1 MTNSLKLAVFTDLDG
16 TLLDHDTYS
25 WNAAHPALDRLVRQ
39 QCAVVLAS
47 SKTAAEILLLQDSMA
62 LSGQPALVENGSG
75 LIGLVG
81 AQSPRTYTALR
92 EILDLIPQ
100 TLRAHFRGFGD
111 MSADD
116 VTSLTGLS
124 PKAAALART
133 RDYSEPGLW
142 SGGEEEFRTFCTAL
156 AQHGVSAQR
165 GGRFLTL
172 SFGRTKADAMTQVIH
187 ALKPDLTL
195 ALGDAPND
203 VEMLEQADL
212 GVIVANPHHASLP
225 LLAGERDGRI
235 IRTRDPGPVGWN
247 IAVNEILDRLFPE

>member
-1 MTNSLKLAVFTDLDG
+1 
-16 TLLDHDTYS
+16 
-25 WNAAHPALDRLVRQ
+25 
-39 QCAVVLAS
+39 
-47 SKTAAEILLLQDSMA
+47 
-62 LSGQPALVENGSG
+62 
-75 LIGLVG
+75 
-81 AQSPRTYTALR
+81 
-92 EILDLIPQ
+92 
-100 TLRAHFRGFGD
+100 
-111 MSADD
+111 
-116 VTSLTGLS
+116 
-124 PKAAALART
+124 
-133 RDYSEPGLW
+133 
-142 SGGEEEFRTFCTAL
+142 
-156 AQHGVSAQR
+156 
-165 GGRFLTL
+165 LTL